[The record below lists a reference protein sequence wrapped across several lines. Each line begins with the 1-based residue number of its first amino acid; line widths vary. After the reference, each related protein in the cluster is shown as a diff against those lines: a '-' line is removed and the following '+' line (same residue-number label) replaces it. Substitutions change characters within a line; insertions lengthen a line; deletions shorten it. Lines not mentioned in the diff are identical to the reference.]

1 MTAVVDAN
9 IFILFARSNL
19 FHLLTEVF
27 DSILIT
33 ADIYEE
39 VVLKSAGRPG
49 ADEVQK
55 AQNIAQQS
63 LKQPEWLT
71 KLTEYNIDSADASI
85 VQLASEC
92 QPDFLLSDDRRV
104 REIAQR
110 LDIPIM
116 GSGGLLIAAKSRGLI
131 PEVTSRLNQLRLH
144 GARIS
149 ERTYRDIIR
158 AAGEQIV

>member
-9 IFILFARSNL
+9 ILILFARANL

-49 ADEVQK
+49 ADEVQR

-71 KLTEYNIDSADASI
+71 ELTEYNIDSADASI

-116 GSGGLLIAAKSRGLI
+116 GSGGLLIAAKNRGLI
-131 PEVTSRLNQLRLH
+131 SEITSQLNQLRLH

-158 AAGEQIV
+158 AAGE

>member
-9 IFILFARSNL
+9 ILILFSRSNL

-92 QPDFLLSDDRRV
+92 QPDFLLRR
-104 REIAQR
+104 
-110 LDIPIM
+110 
-116 GSGGLLIAAKSRGLI
+116 
-131 PEVTSRLNQLRLH
+131 
-144 GARIS
+144 
-149 ERTYRDIIR
+149 
-158 AAGEQIV
+158 

>member
-9 IFILFARSNL
+9 ILILFARSNL

-33 ADIYEE
+33 ADIHEE

-116 GSGGLLIAAKSRGLI
+116 GSGGLLIAAKNRGLI
-131 PEVTSRLNQLRLH
+131 RKVELFFNFTGLRLK
-144 GARIS
+144 
-149 ERTYRDIIR
+149 TMP
-158 AAGEQIV
+158 Q